1 MNELPPPPM
10 QRILVIDD
18 DEQVRELLVEI
29 LERAGYQ
36 IVTAANG
43 AEGLRLYR
51 AQPAELVITDLIMP
65 EKEGLETILALRK
78 EFPKVP
84 IIAVSGGGR
93 SGAISYLP
101 LAKSLGA
108 ARTVAK
114 PFSRQEILDAVKETL
129 AA

>member
-1 MNELPPPPM
+1 M
-10 QRILVIDD
+10 QRILIIDD
-18 DEQVRELLVEI
+18 DEQVRDLLSEI
-29 LERAGYQ
+29 LGRAGYQ

-43 AEGLRLYR
+43 AEGLSLYR

-65 EKEGLETILALRK
+65 EKEGMETIIALRK
-78 EFPKVP
+78 DFPKVR

-101 LAKSLGA
+101 IAKSLGA

-114 PFSRQEILDAVKETL
+114 PFSKQEILDAVRDTL
-129 AA
+129 AN